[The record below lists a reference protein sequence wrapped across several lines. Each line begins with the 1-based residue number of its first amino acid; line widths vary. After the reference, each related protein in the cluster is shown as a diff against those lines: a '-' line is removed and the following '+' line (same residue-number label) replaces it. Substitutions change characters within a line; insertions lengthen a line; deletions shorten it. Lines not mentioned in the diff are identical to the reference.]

1 MPGIWTNEGNHQLLD
16 VYAKGATPP
25 DLYVGLYMT
34 PTTDPGVD
42 GNGGLDLTLAGLTEP
57 SEGEYARIL
66 VEPGDW
72 TLVDNLLTA
81 AEVNFVASGLAWGII
96 YGWFVCDCRFGDLPA
111 SSLPLNSFWML
122 PTTWALPEKSRSWPA
137 SGLALVFLPWP
148 KGGVAWQNL

>member
-81 AEVNFVASGLAWGII
+81 AEVNFVASGPAWGII
-96 YGWFVCDCRFGDLPA
+96 YGWFVCDC
-111 SSLPLNSFWML
+111 
-122 PTTWALPEKSRSWPA
+122 A
-137 SGLALVFLPWP
+137 SGTAGKLIAIEQFLDAPYNVGAAGEVKVVARLRACSGLPPLA
-148 KGGVAWQNL
+148 

>member
-42 GNGGLDLTLAGLTEP
+42 GNGGLALTLADLTEP

-66 VEPGDW
+66 VVLGDW

-81 AEVNFVASGLAWGII
+81 AEVNFVASGLAWGVI
-96 YGWFVCDCRFGDLPA
+96 YGWFVCDCATGTAGKLIAIEQFLDAPYNVGAAGEVKVVARLRA
-111 SSLPLNSFWML
+111 C
-122 PTTWALPEKSRSWPA
+122 
-137 SGLALVFLPWP
+137 SGLPPLA
-148 KGGVAWQNL
+148 